1 MQYSP
6 CEEKKK
12 KKLEVKICYT
22 FFFFFLTSKNM
33 FNIFKVNLTMDFQ
46 R

>member
-6 CEEKKK
+6 CEKKK
-12 KKLEVKICYT
+12 KIGIE
-22 FFFFFLTSKNM
+22 FFLFTSKNM